1 VRRARP
7 QEKLRSENALQATL
21 LGVAIAIILALI
33 AALVGPLFIDWSQY
47 RAVFE
52 ARASR
57 IVGLPVHV
65 RGTIDARILPSPSV
79 VLRGVAV
86 GDTAGGSHLTAREL
100 GIEFGL
106 GPMFRGELRAVEMR
120 LAGPDVRL
128 GLDADGRLDWPKM
141 QAGIDPDQLS
151 IERLRV
157 EDGRASLSDA
167 RNGAGVVIDKLWFVG
182 ELRSLVGPVKGEGG
196 FSAEGERYSYR
207 VSAGR
212 ADQDGAVKLRL
223 GLDPSDH
230 PLTIEA
236 DGTLRADN
244 GGPAFDGTLALA
256 RLAGTAP
263 ASGRGIAAVPW
274 RASGRVRATSASALF
289 EQIEVQYGPEER
301 AIKLTGVADV
311 RLGKNP
317 RVSGILSAREVDLD
331 RAFDLPEPARHLPV
345 AAVRA
350 MAETIAGAFKPPF
363 PLQLGIGMDS
373 VKLAGSAVQAVRG
386 DFKLDAEGLDIETF
400 EFRAPGATQ
409 VRVSGRLLLAGAQ
422 ASFKGPATIEA
433 ADPRAFAAWLEG
445 PEAPPRDQ
453 VGPMRA
459 SGDVAISRE
468 RIAIERFK
476 AEIDRKTVEGRL
488 LYASAAGGHPPR
500 LEAELKAAVLDIDR
514 LIAVGRAALAG
525 TAPDLPGETALAIE
539 VGRATI
545 AGVEAKDANVKLR
558 LDAGG
563 LVLERVAFA
572 DFGGATFN
580 LSGRVESPFSAPHGA
595 VTLDLDARS
604 LEGSLALLTK
614 FAPDAAETARRLA
627 PRLVPIKTHA
637 TLSLAADR
645 GAGPSKLAI
654 DGTAGPVRLRL
665 AAQASGDPS
674 ALAALDTRLDGEVSA
689 DDGGVLIQLLGLD
702 RALVVDKQPGRLSF
716 VGQGALNGGLRVEAR
731 LAAGGLAA
739 NANGT
744 ARLFGPEPVSGAL
757 DVTVSAADVRLPK
770 GEGGDGAQDRFPV
783 AFKTHLTVARGAL
796 TFDDLAGTLAGIP
809 VRGRIEA
816 ALGAPI
822 RIDGRLEADSLDVPA
837 LAAAAVG
844 AAPQA
849 VMRADA
855 PALSSAPFAPGLFDL
870 ARGRVRLSAT
880 RAALTAGLD
889 IRQARADVRIGERE
903 IALEDVEGDLAAGR
917 LTGAMTF
924 RRIADGV
931 AVHGRFALTDAD
943 AAALLPGQGRAAVS
957 GLLTLQM
964 EADGTGLS
972 PATLVGS
979 LTGIGTATLTA
990 GEIAGFDPGAFD
1002 AVIRAVD
1009 QESSI
1014 DAAKVRDIAAA
1025 ALDRGNLRVG
1035 RADGAFSIAAGDV
1048 RLSTA
1053 ILHGE
1058 GADLSA
1064 TGRFDLAGRSL
1075 DARLTFSGPA
1085 PAGSGAGRPE
1095 VYMTVRG
1102 PLGATRRTIDVTAL
1116 SAWLTL
1122 RAVDREAK
1130 RIDAIEAPLR
1140 DAAPSPNETPPTPS
1154 GTPASAQ
1161 PPPTVPRPMPPDQ
1174 ARRPA
1179 GPPNR
1184 PEAKAAPVRE
1194 PAPALP
1200 PPINIR
1206 PTPSATGTPA
1216 RQAAPGAVANP
1227 PAATRQ
1233 TSPARPPPEPPPARE
1248 PSLLDRLFGSQR

>member
-1 VRRARP
+1 
-7 QEKLRSENALQATL
+7 LENALQATL

-52 ARASR
+52 ARATR
-57 IVGLPVHV
+57 IVGLPVRV
-65 RGTIDARILPSPSV
+65 SGTIDARILPSPSV

-86 GDTAGGSHLTAREL
+86 GEAVGGPRLTAREL

-120 LAGPDVRL
+120 LVGPHVRL

-157 EDGRASLSDA
+157 EDGRATLSDA
-167 RNGAGVVIDKLWFVG
+167 RNGAGIVVDKLWFAG

-196 FSAEGERYSYR
+196 FSAEGERYFYR

-223 GLDPSDH
+223 GLDPSEH
-230 PLTIEA
+230 PLTIETA
-236 DGTLRADN
+236 GSLRADN
-244 GGPAFDGTLALA
+244 GAPAFEGTLALV
-256 RLAGTAP
+256 RPAGTAP
-263 ASGRGIAAVPW
+263 ASGRGVAAVPW
-274 RASGRVRATSASALF
+274 RASGRVKATTASALF

-301 AIKLTGVADV
+301 AIKLTGVADI

-331 RAFDLPEPARHLPV
+331 RAFDLLEPARHLPV

-363 PLQLGIGMDS
+363 PVQLGIGMDS
-373 VKLAGSAVQAVRG
+373 VTLAGSAVQAVRG

-409 VRVSGRLLLAGAQ
+409 VRVSGRLLLAGGQ

-445 PEAPPRDQ
+445 PQAPPRDQ

-459 SGDVAISRE
+459 SGDVAISPE

-488 LYASAAGGHPPR
+488 LYAAAAGGHPPR

-514 LIAVGRAALAG
+514 LVAVGRAALAG

-580 LSGRVESPFSAPHGA
+580 LNGRIESPFSAPHGA
-595 VTLDLDARS
+595 VTLDLEARS

-614 FAPDAAETARRLA
+614 FAPEAAETVRRLA

-645 GAGPSKLAI
+645 GAGPSKLMI

-665 AAQASGDPS
+665 TAQASGDPS
-674 ALAALDTRLDGEVSA
+674 ALAALDTRLDGEISA
-689 DDGGVLIQLLGLD
+689 DDGGVLVQLLGLD

-716 VGQGALNGGLRVEAR
+716 VGQGALNGDLRVEAR
-731 LAAGGLAA
+731 LAAGGLTADA
-739 NANGT
+739 KGT
-744 ARLFGPEPVSGAL
+744 ARLFGPEPPSGVL
-757 DVTVSAADVRLPK
+757 DVTVAAADVRLPI
-770 GEGGDGAQDRFPV
+770 GDARDGHQDKLPV
-783 AFKTHLTVARGAL
+783 VFKTRLTAARGAFTL
-796 TFDDLAGTLAGIP
+796 DDLAGTVAGIS
-809 VRGRIEA
+809 VHGRLEA

-822 RIDGRLEADSLDVPA
+822 RIDGQLDADSLDVPA
-837 LAAAAVG
+837 LAAAAIG

-849 VMRADA
+849 VVRADA

-870 ARGRVRLSAT
+870 ARGRVRLTAT
-880 RAALTAGLD
+880 RAALRSGLD
-889 IRQARADVRIGERE
+889 IRQARADVRMGDRE
-903 IALEDVEGDLAAGR
+903 IALEDVEGDLAGGK
-917 LTGAMTF
+917 LTGAMTL

-931 AVHGRFALTDAD
+931 AMHGRFALADAD
-943 AAALLPGQGRAAVS
+943 AATLLSGQGRAAAA
-957 GLLTLQM
+957 GRLNLQV
-964 EADGTGLS
+964 EADGTSLS

-979 LTGIGTATLTA
+979 LTGTGTATLTA
-990 GEIAGFDPGAFD
+990 GEIAGFDPNTFD
-1002 AVIRAVD
+1002 AVMRAVD

-1025 ALDRGNLRVG
+1025 ALDRGNLRVA
-1035 RADGAFSIAAGDV
+1035 RADGAFGIAAGEV

-1064 TGRFDLAGRSL
+1064 TGRFDLASRVL

-1095 VYMTVRG
+1095 VYMAVRG
-1102 PLGATRRTIDVTAL
+1102 PLGATQRTIDVTAL
-1116 SAWLTL
+1116 AAWLTL

-1130 RIDAIEAPLR
+1130 RIDAIEAPMR
-1140 DAAPSPNETPPTPS
+1140 DALTSPSETPQAPT

-1161 PPPTVPRPMPPDQ
+1161 PPPTVPPPVPPDQ

-1184 PEAKAAPVRE
+1184 PEAKAGPARELAP
-1194 PAPALP
+1194 PLP

-1206 PTPSATGTPA
+1206 PAPSAVGTPA
-1216 RQAAPGAVANP
+1216 RQKTPGAAANP
-1227 PAATRQ
+1227 PGAARP
-1233 TSPARPPPEPPPARE
+1233 TSPARPPTDVAPAQE
-1248 PSLLDRLFGSQR
+1248 PSLLERLFGSQR

>member
-1 VRRARP
+1 
-7 QEKLRSENALQATL
+7 LQATL

-47 RAVFE
+47 RAGFE

-57 IVGLPVHV
+57 IAGMPVHV
-65 RGTIDARILPSPSV
+65 TGAIDARILPSPSV
-79 VLRGVAV
+79 VLRGIAV
-86 GDTAGGSHLTAREL
+86 GDAAGGPHLRAREL

-120 LAGPDVRL
+120 LVGPDLRL

-157 EDGRASLSDA
+157 EDGRAALSDA
-167 RNGAGVVIDKLWFVG
+167 RNGAAVIVDKLWFAG

-196 FSAEGERYSYR
+196 FSTEGERYFYR

-223 GLDPSDH
+223 GLDPSKH

-244 GGPAFDGTLALA
+244 GGLAFDGTLVLA

-263 ASGRGIAAVPW
+263 ASGRGVAAVPW
-274 RASGRVRATSASALF
+274 RASGRVKATTASALF

-317 RVSGILSAREVDLD
+317 RVSGILSAREIDLD

-363 PLQLGIGMDS
+363 PLQLGIGVDS
-373 VKLAGSAVQAVRG
+373 VTLAGGAVQAVRG
-386 DFKLDAEGLDIETF
+386 DVKLDAEGLDIESF

-409 VRVSGRLLLAGAQ
+409 VRVSGRLLIAGAPP
-422 ASFKGPATIEA
+422 SFKGPATIEA

-445 PEAPPRDQ
+445 PQAPPRDQ

-459 SGDVAISRE
+459 SGDVAISHE
-468 RIAIERFK
+468 RIAIDRFK

-488 LYASAAGGHPPR
+488 LYAAAAGGHPPR

-514 LIAVGRAALAG
+514 LVAVGRAALAG
-525 TAPDLPGETALAIE
+525 TAPELPGETALAIE

-580 LSGRVESPFSAPHGA
+580 LNGRIESPFSAPHGA

-604 LEGSLALLTK
+604 LEGSLAVLTK

-645 GAGPSKLAI
+645 GAGPSTLTI

-689 DDGGVLIQLLGLD
+689 GDGGVLVELLGLD

-716 VGQGALNGGLRVEAR
+716 VGQGALNGDLRVEAR

-744 ARLFGPEPVSGAL
+744 ARLFGPQPPSGAL

-770 GEGGDGAQDRFPV
+770 GDAGDRSQDKLPV
-783 AFKTHLTVARGAL
+783 GFKTHLTATRSAL
-796 TFDDLAGTLAGIP
+796 TLDDLAGTVAGIP
-809 VRGRIEA
+809 VHGRLEA
-816 ALGAPI
+816 ALGTPI
-822 RIDGRLEADSLDVPA
+822 RIDGELDADSVDVPA
-837 LAAAAVG
+837 LAAVAIGAPPQAAV
-844 AAPQA
+844 
-849 VMRADA
+849 RTDA
-855 PALSSAPFAPGLFDL
+855 PALSTAPFAPGLFDA
-870 ARGRVRLSAT
+870 ARGRVRLSAA
-880 RAALTAGLD
+880 RAALTSGLD
-889 IRQARADVRIGERE
+889 VRQMRADVRMGDRE

-931 AVHGRFALTDAD
+931 AVHGRFALADAD
-943 AAALLPGQGRAAVS
+943 AAALLPGQGRATVS
-957 GLLTLQM
+957 GRLNLQV

-972 PATLVGS
+972 TATLVGS
-979 LTGIGTATLTA
+979 LTGTGTATLTA
-990 GEIAGFDPGAFD
+990 GEIAGFDPNAFD

-1014 DAAKVRDIAAA
+1014 DAAKVRDIVAA
-1025 ALDRGNLRVG
+1025 ALDRGNLRVA
-1035 RADGAFSIAAGDV
+1035 RADGAFSIAAGEV

-1053 ILHGE
+1053 ILQGE
-1058 GADLSA
+1058 GADLTA
-1064 TGRFDLAGRSL
+1064 TGRFDLGRRLL

-1085 PAGSGAGRPE
+1085 PTGSTAGRPE
-1095 VYMTVRG
+1095 VYMAVRG
-1102 PLGATRRTIDVTAL
+1102 TLGAAQRTIDVTAL

-1122 RAVDREAK
+1122 RAVDREAR
-1130 RIDAIEAPLR
+1130 RIDAIEAPMR
-1140 DAAPSPNETPPTPS
+1140 DAATKPTEPPPIQS
-1154 GTPASAQ
+1154 GIPASA
-1161 PPPTVPRPMPPDQ
+1161 PPPPSVPRPVPPEQ
-1174 ARRPA
+1174 TRKPA

-1184 PEAKAAPVRE
+1184 PEAKAAPTGE

-1206 PTPSATGTPA
+1206 PMPSAAGTPA
-1216 RQAAPGAVANP
+1216 RQKAPGAVANP
-1227 PAATRQ
+1227 PGATRQ
-1233 TSPARPPPEPPPARE
+1233 TSPARPPTDLAPAPE
-1248 PSLLDRLFGSQR
+1248 PSLLERLFGSQR